1 LVFSKQKESDMRK
14 TKFTTLAIIFTAFCS
29 SIFATPAELFTNTIP
44 NTSEPLSQKAD
55 LYSRKDFSQDPS
67 GNSPLFLSGTLLVLT
82 PQTGFVPKKGLAPGF
97 RIGGGLNAQ
106 NWEAG
111 ISYTYFS
118 ISSSDPLV
126 DPDLIAKND
135 PLRKIKTDSNFSLN
149 DYESVVAI
157 PCALKNGLMLH
168 PLLGVEHASNERK
181 MALRYNKT
189 PLSDNKPFSKFRG
202 TGPQI
207 GIKLQKILLKG
218 FSVTGALVQS
228 VLKSQISWE
237 SDKYQRYTP
246 ITKVRLGAEW
256 SIGDDRE
263 KFFHLAAGYEGQYW
277 INEAIVVN
285 GNHVRNHNLGL
296 QGFNIQAKLDF

>member
-1 LVFSKQKESDMRK
+1 MRK
-14 TKFTTLAIIFTAFCS
+14 TKFTTLAIVFTAFCS
-29 SIFATPAELFTNTIP
+29 SIFANSAELFTNTIP
-44 NTSEPLSQKAD
+44 NTSEPLSKKAD
-55 LYSRKDFSQDPS
+55 LYPRKEFIQDQS
-67 GNSPLFLSGTLLVLT
+67 GKNPLFFSGTLLVLT

-111 ISYTYFS
+111 LSYTNFS
-118 ISSSDPLV
+118 ISSSGPLV
-126 DPDLIAKND
+126 DSSLVAKDD
-135 PLRKIKTDSNFSLN
+135 PLKKVKVDSNFSLN

-157 PCALKNGLMLH
+157 PYVLKSGLKLL
-168 PLLGVEHASNERK
+168 PLVGIEHASNNRK

-207 GIKLQKILLKG
+207 GVRLQKTLLKG
-218 FSVTGALVQS
+218 FSLTGALIQS

-237 SDKYQRYTP
+237 SDKYQRFTP
-246 ITKVRLGAEW
+246 VTKVRLGIEW

-277 INEAIVVN
+277 VNEAVIVN
-285 GNHVRNHNLGL
+285 GNNVRNQNLGL